1 MMTLLLFL
9 LAFLLLTGGSELIS
23 RGTSSIARHMSI
35 SETMIGMTII
45 AFSTSAP
52 EFLVNIFA
60 SINGHSDISF
70 GNIIGSNIFNLFV
83 ITGIIGTFSQ
93 ICLKRSI
100 IFKLLPFSIVTT
112 LIFWIIIN
120 DVAFFGSET
129 NTLSQLDGG
138 ILVLGLFQFFIF
150 FFIYQAAMSKIREG
164 RSYEVRIPDLL
175 TKPYI
180 KKEPEAENSPG
191 LIYSIPFSVFCFII
205 GLVLVI
211 AGGYLV
217 VREAVEVSMQFN
229 TSLKLLSVC
238 VISVLTS
245 VPELIVSYI
254 SARRGQS
261 DLAVANILGS
271 NIFNIAFIMGLSALI
286 RPLAFNTAFNTDI
299 LVLLI
304 GTSALYLFC
313 YGEKSVQH
321 IEAVSLPAIYAA
333 YFVFVIMRG

>member
-1 MMTLLLFL
+1 M
-9 LAFLLLTGGSELIS
+9 
-23 RGTSSIARHMSI
+23 
-35 SETMIGMTII
+35 
-45 AFSTSAP
+45 
-52 EFLVNIFA
+52 
-60 SINGHSDISF
+60 
-70 GNIIGSNIFNLFV
+70 
-83 ITGIIGTFSQ
+83 
-93 ICLKRSI
+93 
-100 IFKLLPFSIVTT
+100 
-112 LIFWIIIN
+112 
-120 DVAFFGSET
+120 AFFGSET

-271 NIFNIAFIMGLSALI
+271 NIFNIAFIMAFRI
-286 RPLAFNTAFNTDI
+286 DQTLAFNTAFNTDI
-299 LVLLI
+299 LVFDRDFCSLSVLLRR
-304 GTSALYLFC
+304 
-313 YGEKSVQH
+313 KSVQH
-321 IEAVSLPAIYAA
+321 IEAVSLLAIYAA
-333 YFVFVIMRG
+333 YFVFVIIRG

>member
-1 MMTLLLFL
+1 M
-9 LAFLLLTGGSELIS
+9 
-23 RGTSSIARHMSI
+23 
-35 SETMIGMTII
+35 
-45 AFSTSAP
+45 
-52 EFLVNIFA
+52 
-60 SINGHSDISF
+60 
-70 GNIIGSNIFNLFV
+70 
-83 ITGIIGTFSQ
+83 
-93 ICLKRSI
+93 
-100 IFKLLPFSIVTT
+100 
-112 LIFWIIIN
+112 
-120 DVAFFGSET
+120 AFFGSET

-321 IEAVSLPAIYAA
+321 IEAVSLLAIYAA
-333 YFVFVIMRG
+333 YFVL